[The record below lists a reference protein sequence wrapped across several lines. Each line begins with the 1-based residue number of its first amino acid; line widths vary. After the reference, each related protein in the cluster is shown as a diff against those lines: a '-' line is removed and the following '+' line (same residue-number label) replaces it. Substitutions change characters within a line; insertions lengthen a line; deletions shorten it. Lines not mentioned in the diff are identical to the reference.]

1 MAGAGLGRK
10 RKREQLDCVE
20 VSLESRYLME
30 LGDSRFEVVPLLGS
44 GRPHHFAAQVRS
56 FVAKLERVATDGQTD
71 RQAGRQSRQTD
82 IRDRR
87 ASQVCSRV
95 AHAF

>member
-1 MAGAGLGRK
+1 MVALTSAMGARGVAGAGLGRK

-44 GRPHHFAAQVRS
+44 GRSHHFAAQVRW
-56 FVAKLERVATDGQTD
+56 FVR
-71 RQAGRQSRQTD
+71 
-82 IRDRR
+82 
-87 ASQVCSRV
+87 C
-95 AHAF
+95 